1 MYGHSTQDSQGQKRG
16 CPQARSWPSM
26 KLAWPSTLLRAP
38 PSTGPETR
46 ESDPRLA
53 LSTLPPAAPG
63 ASPPTVR
70 AWCGDRAGQGEE
82 QARRPQHPQAPAGPP
97 TRGPPGHPG
106 GHTLSHSKEHTTPC
120 QGSGPKAATP
130 SDLSPTD
137 RQRGSCHMAP
147 PGSPQPH
154 PGLASAA
161 PEAQPT
167 ASACFT
173 WA

>member
-1 MYGHSTQDSQGQKRG
+1 
-16 CPQARSWPSM
+16 M

-106 GHTLSHSKEHTTPC
+106 GPHTQSQ
-120 QGSGPKAATP
+120 QGTHNPLPGIRAKG
-130 SDLSPTD
+130 SDPFRSLTN
-137 RQRGSCHMAP
+137 
-147 PGSPQPH
+147 
-154 PGLASAA
+154 
-161 PEAQPT
+161 
-167 ASACFT
+167 
-173 WA
+173 